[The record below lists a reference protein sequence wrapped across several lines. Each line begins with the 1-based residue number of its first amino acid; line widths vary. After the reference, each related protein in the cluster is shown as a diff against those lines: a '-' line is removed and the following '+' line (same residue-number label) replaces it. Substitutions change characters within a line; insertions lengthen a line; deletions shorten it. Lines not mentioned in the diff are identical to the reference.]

1 MTVILVTKRFD
12 NTIVYNTPD
21 LAEAITYATAAV
33 MYFGVAL
40 EVSVSASKQDSE
52 RPDNYRRL
60 VVITPEHTDW
70 RLASADTIL
79 TTKALACGLWPAI
92 DGPSTLRPKYTTIQV
107 EVPE

>member
-1 MTVILVTKRFD
+1 MTVIIVTKRFD
-12 NTIVYNTPD
+12 NTVVFETEN

-40 EVSVSASKQDSE
+40 EVSVAASMCGVHQVNS
-52 RPDNYRRL
+52 RRL

>member
-1 MTVILVTKRFD
+1 MTGILVTKRFD
-12 NTIVYNTPD
+12 NTVVYNTEN

-40 EVSVSASKQDSE
+40 EVSVAASKQV
-52 RPDNYRRL
+52 NNGGRRL